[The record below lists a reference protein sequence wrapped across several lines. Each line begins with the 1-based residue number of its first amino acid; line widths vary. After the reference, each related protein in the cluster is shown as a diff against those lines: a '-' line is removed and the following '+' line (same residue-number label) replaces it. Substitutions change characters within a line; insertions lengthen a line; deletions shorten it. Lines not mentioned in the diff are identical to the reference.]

1 MTALLQTTCRA
12 RVWPLDKSTLYTVVT
27 NITDP
32 RKVDKRLEAGTYIQ
46 GVFLEGARWNMEKD
60 CLDYQLPKQLIVEMP
75 LIRVVPIEANKLKL
89 RGTIKTPVY
98 VT

>member
-1 MTALLQTTCRA
+1 M
-12 RVWPLDKSTLYTVVT
+12 DKSTLYTVVT
-27 NITDP
+27 KEMNPAKIT
-32 RKVDKRLEAGTYIQ
+32 KRLEAGTYIQ
-46 GVFLEGARWNMEKD
+46 GVYLEGARWNIEKD
-60 CLDYQLPKQLIVEMP
+60 CLDYQFPKQLIVEMP